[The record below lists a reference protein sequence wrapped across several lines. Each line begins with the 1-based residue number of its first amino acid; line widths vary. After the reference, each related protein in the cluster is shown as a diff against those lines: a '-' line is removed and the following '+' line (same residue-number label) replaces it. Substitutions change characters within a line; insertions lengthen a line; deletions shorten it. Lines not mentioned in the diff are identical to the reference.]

1 MQTESVL
8 VCAEIQ
14 DMECIGCAMRQRDRH
29 GKDEGRAQR
38 LEIRDGGK
46 ANSITTVN
54 KDSMVMEY
62 DTDQGSDEEG
72 IRGDSHG

>member
-14 DMECIGCAMRQRDRH
+14 DMECIGCAMRQRDLH
-29 GKDEGRAQR
+29 CKDEGMAHR
-38 LEIRDGGK
+38 LEIREGGK
-46 ANSITTVN
+46 ANSLTTVN

-62 DTDQGSDEEG
+62 EEMG
-72 IRGDSHG
+72 IRKHRRI